1 VGWGKGRTWY
11 LPKQVKQLIAGN
23 VYSQLMQMKY
33 GYTGGH
39 HHSWI
44 MDPPVFDYAF
54 QLGTS

>member
-11 LPKQVKQLIAGN
+11 LPKQVKQLIAGT

-39 HHSWI
+39 HHAWI